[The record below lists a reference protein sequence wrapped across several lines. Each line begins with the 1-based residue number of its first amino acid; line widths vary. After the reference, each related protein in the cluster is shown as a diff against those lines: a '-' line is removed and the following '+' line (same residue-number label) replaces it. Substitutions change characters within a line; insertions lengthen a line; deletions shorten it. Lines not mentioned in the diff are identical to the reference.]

1 MESGEAPARLFTREE
16 ADAMLPEL
24 RGLLERVAVAR
35 RQLLQTTRELDALER
50 KRDRSNALQLG
61 RSLREL
67 RARLG
72 ADRDALRA
80 AFEEITSRGVQVKNI
95 EPALLDFPAWHEGR
109 VVLLCWRDGEPSVS
123 HWHDLDTGFAGRKP
137 L

>member
-72 ADRDALRA
+72 ADRDALRT
-80 AFEEITSRGVQVKNI
+80 AFEEITRRGVQVKNI

-109 VVLLCWRDGEPSVS
+109 VVLLCWRDGEPSVA
-123 HWHDLDTGFAGRKP
+123 HWHDLDAGFAGRKP

>member
-1 MESGEAPARLFTREE
+1 MQSGEAPARLFTREE
-16 ADAMLPEL
+16 ADALLPEL
-24 RGLLERVAVAR
+24 RGLLERVAAAR

-61 RSLREL
+61 RSLREM

-72 ADRDALRA
+72 AYRDALRA
-80 AFEEITSRGVQVKNI
+80 AFEEITLRGVQVKNI
-95 EPALLDFPAWHEGR
+95 EPALLDFPAWRDGR

-123 HWHDLDTGFAGRKP
+123 YWHELDAGFAGRKP

>member
-1 MESGEAPARLFTREE
+1 MESGEAPTRLFTREE

-24 RGLLERVAVAR
+24 RGLLERVAMAR

-72 ADRDALRA
+72 ADRDALRT
-80 AFEEITSRGVQVKNI
+80 AFEEITNRGVQVKNI

-109 VVLLCWRDGEPSVS
+109 VVLLCWRDGEPSVA
-123 HWHDLDTGFAGRKP
+123 HWHDLDVGFAGRQP

>member
-1 MESGEAPARLFTREE
+1 MESDEAPMRLFTREE
-16 ADAMLPEL
+16 ANAMLPEL
-24 RGLLERVAVAR
+24 RGLLEQVTAAR

-123 HWHDLDTGFAGRKP
+123 YWHDLDIGFAGRKP